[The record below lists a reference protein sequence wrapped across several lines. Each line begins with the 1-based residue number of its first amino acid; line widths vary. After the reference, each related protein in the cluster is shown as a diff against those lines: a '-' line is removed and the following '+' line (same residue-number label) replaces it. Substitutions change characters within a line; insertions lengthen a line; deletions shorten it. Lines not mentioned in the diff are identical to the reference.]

1 VTSIAPQ
8 CHAVGP
14 QPATILIVG
23 EAPGA
28 DEVRLGEPFVGLSGK
43 ELTRMLHDA
52 GIIRAACRITNV
64 TMERPPS
71 NDISTFFATRAA
83 ATIHHRHI
91 GGRWVLASIAE
102 GLDGLR
108 QEVARSNPTVI
119 IALGDTALW
128 ALTGQTG
135 ITKWR
140 GSCMELAPVFGGP
153 IPRGVTV
160 IPTYHPAAVLRQW
173 SWRFIAV
180 QDLRRAAA
188 IAAGHPPVQP
198 PEDFTIPRTFDYV
211 VACLDEL
218 DRFQSPL
225 ACDIET
231 RAGHIDCIGFATSE
245 TRAICFPFF
254 SLEHPEGFWTL
265 EEEAFIVTRLRQL
278 LSSKQLIG
286 QNFLYDAQYIARH
299 WGVAA
304 VPLFDTMIAQGVAF
318 PGLPKALDFLS
329 SMYLNW
335 HRYWKDESQEADAK
349 LDDSIRWRYNCKDCC
364 TTYALHAPLRRTLA
378 DLQLEAPY
386 RFEMALF
393 RPLLMMML
401 RGVAINTNLRGQLMS
416 ELMAVQQEY
425 EQYFTQFGA
434 LLPEAKPSAKPWYRS
449 PKQQQDLFYSV
460 LGQQPVRN
468 RKTGNIT
475 SDDDAL
481 EKLGKREP
489 LLLPLTRAMQRYR
502 STGVFLSTFIQAPLD
517 WDKRI
522 RSSYNP
528 VGTETL
534 RFSSRA
540 DAFGY
545 GTNLQN
551 IPKGE

>member
-1 VTSIAPQ
+1 MTIPQ
-8 CHAVGP
+8 CKPSGP
-14 QPATILIVG
+14 TPARLMIVG
-23 EAPGA
+23 EAPGS
-28 DEVRLGEPFVGLSGK
+28 DEVRTGEPFVGLSGK

-52 GIIRAACRITNV
+52 GILRSDCRITNV
-64 TMERPPS
+64 TMERPEG
-71 NDISTFFATRAA
+71 NDISTFFATRTQ
-83 ATIHHRHI
+83 ATTDHKFLA
-91 GGRWVLASIAE
+91 GRWCSPAITS
-102 GLDGLR
+102 GLEALR
-108 QEVARSNPTVI
+108 QEVAATNPSVI
-119 IALGDTALW
+119 LALGDTALW
-128 ALTGQTG
+128 ALTGETG

-140 GSCMELAPVFGGP
+140 GSYLDLRPAYGGP
-153 IPRGVTV
+153 HPTNVLV
-160 IPTYHPAAVLRQW
+160 IPTYHPAAILRQW

-180 QDLRRAAA
+180 QDMRRVAEAIAGRAPPRPAEDFDIPHTLDYALAA
-188 IAAGHPPVQP
+188 I
-198 PEDFTIPRTFDYV
+198 
-211 VACLDEL
+211 DEL
-218 DRFQSPL
+218 ARSDEPL
-225 ACDIET
+225 SCDIET
-231 RAGHIDCIGFATSE
+231 RVGHIDCIGFATSP

-254 SLEHPEGFWTL
+254 SLQQPNGLWSL
-265 EEEAFIVTRLRQL
+265 EDEATIVLALRRL
-278 LSSKQLIG
+278 LSSRPIVG

-299 WGVAA
+299 WGLA
-304 VPLFDTMIAQGVAF
+304 VIPAFDTMIAQGVAF

-329 SMYLNW
+329 SMYLPW

-364 TTYALHAPLRRTLA
+364 TTWALRPHLEQTLS
-378 DLQLEAPY
+378 DLQLTKPFA
-386 RFEMALF
+386 FEMALF
-393 RPLLMMML
+393 QPLLMMML
-401 RGVAINTNLRGQLMS
+401 QGVSINTNLRGQLMS
-416 ELMAVQQEY
+416 ELMAIQQQY
-425 EQYFTQFGA
+425 EQYFDQYA
-434 LLPEAKPSAKPWYRS
+434 QLLPEAKANAKPWYRS
-449 PKQQQDLFYSV
+449 PKQQQDLFYNV
-460 LGQQPVRN
+460 LGQAPLRN

-475 SDDDAL
+475 SDDEAL